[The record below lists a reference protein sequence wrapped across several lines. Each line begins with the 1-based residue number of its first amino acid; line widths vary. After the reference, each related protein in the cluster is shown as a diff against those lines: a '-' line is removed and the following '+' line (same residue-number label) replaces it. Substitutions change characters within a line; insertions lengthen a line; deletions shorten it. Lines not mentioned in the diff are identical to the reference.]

1 MERIAEK
8 IKIDSFTLKMIA
20 MLSMLAD
27 HIGAVLFPEQ
37 ILFRVIGRLAFPIF
51 AYTLVEGFFYTHDIQ
66 KYMCR
71 IGILALVSEIPFD
84 LTASGKILEFGHQ
97 NIFFTLFIGL
107 VMMYFLMKSSGK
119 FEMVTVSLV
128 SFLIADL
135 LRTDYGGIG
144 VLMILCFYLFRD
156 DMLWKTISIL
166 FVNIALMGGVQVFG
180 VLALIPIYLYNGT
193 QGKKMEW
200 LFYGF
205 YPVHLLALFL
215 IKMILS

>member
-51 AYTLVEGFFYTHDIQ
+51 AYTLVEGFFYTHDIK

-71 IGILALVSEIPFD
+71 IGILALLSEIPFD

-135 LRTDYGGIG
+135 LRTDY
-144 VLMILCFYLFRD
+144 
-156 DMLWKTISIL
+156 MLWKTISVL

-193 QGKKMEW
+193 QGKKMKW

>member
-51 AYTLVEGFFYTHDIQ
+51 ALVEGFFYTHDIK

-71 IGILALVSEIPFD
+71 IGILALLSEIPFD
-84 LTASGKILEFGHQ
+84 LTVSGKILEFGHQ

-135 LRTDYGGIG
+135 LRTDYGGVG

-156 DMLWKTISIL
+156 DMLWKTISVL

-193 QGKKMEW
+193 QGKKMKW

>member
-51 AYTLVEGFFYTHDIQ
+51 AYTLVEGFFYTHDIK

-84 LTASGKILEFGHQ
+84 LTASGKILEFRHQ

-135 LRTDYGGIG
+135 LRTDYGGVG
-144 VLMILCFYLFRD
+144 VLMILCFYLFWD
-156 DMLWKTISIL
+156 DVSGKRSVSYLLIL
-166 FVNIALMGGVQVFG
+166 
-180 VLALIPIYLYNGT
+180 P
-193 QGKKMEW
+193 
-200 LFYGF
+200 
-205 YPVHLLALFL
+205 
-215 IKMILS
+215 